1 MSAPPPPAQGA
12 APPSAPP
19 FDVVGFGTNALDLI
33 AIIDG
38 YPEPDTKA
46 QFQTFE
52 VQGGGVTAT
61 AMVAAARLGLRA
73 RYLGK
78 VGGDFWSR
86 ASLRSL
92 SREGVDTRAVI
103 RDRASSG
110 HVSIVLADKRTGQRT
125 LFFRRPPAYAIRPE
139 ELAREAVVSGRL
151 LHVDGIDAAAAA
163 QAIAW
168 AREAGM
174 RITMDGERI
183 VPGIEAVWPRVDLLV
198 CTPRFLRGVT
208 GHAALEDGL
217 RELAD
222 RGPSR
227 VAVTLAEK
235 GVLGFAGGRQL
246 RIPGFRVAAVDT
258 NGAGDVFHGAC
269 TLGELRGWSLERTL
283 TFASAVA
290 AMKCRALGGR
300 QGIPRLPEVAE
311 FLAEHGRQEIADALG

>member
-1 MSAPPPPAQGA
+1 MAGPPPSPGA
-12 APPSAPP
+12 ASVARP
-19 FDVVGFGTNALDLI
+19 FDVVGLGTNALDLI

-38 YPEPDTKA
+38 YPQPDTKA
-46 QFQTFE
+46 PFETFD

-86 ASLRSL
+86 ASLRTL
-92 SREGVDTRAVI
+92 SREGVDTRAVV
-103 RDRASSG
+103 RDRTSPG
-110 HVSIVLADKRTGQRT
+110 HVSIVLADRRTGQRT
-125 LFFRRPPAYAIRPE
+125 LFFRRPPAYTIRPE
-139 ELAREAVVSGRL
+139 EVPREAVVSGRL

-163 QAIAW
+163 QAIGW

-174 RITMDGERI
+174 RVTMDGERI

-198 CTPRFLRGVT
+198 CTPRFVRGMT

-227 VAVTLAEK
+227 VAVTLAER
-235 GVLGFAGGRQL
+235 GVLGLAEGRWI
-246 RIPGFRVAAVDT
+246 RIPGLKVEAVDT

-269 TLGELRGWSLERTL
+269 TLGELRGFPLEWTL
-283 TFASAVA
+283 TFANAVA
-290 AMKCRALGGR
+290 AMKCRMMGGR
-300 QGIPRLPEVAE
+300 RGIPRLTEAAE
-311 FLAEHGRQEIADALG
+311 FLAEHGHTDLAAALA